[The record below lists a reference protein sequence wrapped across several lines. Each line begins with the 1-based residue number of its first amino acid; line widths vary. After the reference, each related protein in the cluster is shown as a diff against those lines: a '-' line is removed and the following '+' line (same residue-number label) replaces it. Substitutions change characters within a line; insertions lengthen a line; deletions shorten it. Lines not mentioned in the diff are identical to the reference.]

1 MTKWEY
7 LVVGELRGVL
17 KGDSGEWGSTHIGLK
32 MNDEEI
38 RFKTN
43 MEGQNERIDRNCEIY
58 KKWHSFGNNQFLND
72 LGNEGWELI
81 KSSGPYLF
89 KRPLK

>member
-1 MTKWEY
+1 
-7 LVVGELRGVL
+7 VVGLLNGCL
-17 KGDSGEWGSTHIGLK
+17 GSNDYASPIGLQ
-32 MNDEEI
+32 MNDEKV

-43 MEGQNERIDRNCEIY
+43 ITGNNEIIDKKNCEIY
-58 KKWHSFGNNQFLND
+58 KKWHSFGQHQILND

-89 KRPLK
+89 KRPLKET

>member
-7 LVVGELRGVL
+7 LVV
-17 KGDSGEWGSTHIGLK
+17 DSLSGTLPRKKFEQMIGLK
-32 MNDEEI
+32 MNDEHV
-38 RFKTN
+38 RFKTKN
-43 MEGQNERIDRNCEIY
+43 KGEEIDRNCEIY
-58 KKWHSFGNNQFLND
+58 KKWNSFGNNQTLND